1 MAGPHAEWSRRVS
14 YDDVLL
20 AGRVLH
26 GQVLNT
32 PCARSRTLSD
42 VTGCD
47 LWLKFEN
54 LQFTASFKER
64 GALNRLSQ
72 LAGSEAGKG
81 VIAMS
86 AGNHAQGVAYH
97 AQRLGLSATIV
108 MPIGTPTVKIV
119 NTERYGA
126 NVIVEGKTLED
137 SSAFAREYGTSNDLT
152 FIHPYDDP
160 LVIAGQGSIAL
171 EFLEKAPD
179 LDVLVIPVGGGGL
192 ASGIAIAAKAIEP
205 DLELVGVQA
214 ELFPAMY
221 NLFHGEQLAAKSDSL
236 AEGIAVKQPGLLT
249 QKIICDLLD
258 DIVLVDEA
266 TLERAVSLL
275 IDIEKTVV
283 EGAGAAG
290 VAAIIADID
299 RFAGRKVGTVLCGG
313 NIDTRLLAGVLTRNL
328 ARQGRLSRLLIDL
341 VDQPGHLARVTNCL
355 GDAGAN
361 IVEVAHQRVFSD
373 LPAKAAL
380 LDVVIET
387 RDRAHLN
394 ATVAALEAAGLTVK
408 LETSAG
414 DE

>member
-1 MAGPHAEWSRRVS
+1 MSCSNSPWNELVS
-14 YDDVLL
+14 YDDILSASDTL
-20 AGRVLH
+20 R
-26 GQVLNT
+26 GQVHET
-32 PCARSRTLSD
+32 PCARSRTLSN
-42 VTGCD
+42 VVGCD

-72 LAGSEAGKG
+72 LVEDDAVTG
-81 VIAMS
+81 VVAMS

-97 AQRLGLSATIV
+97 AQRLGVAATIV
-108 MPIGTPTVKIV
+108 MPVGTPTVKIV

-126 NVIVEGKTLED
+126 TVIVEGKTLED
-137 SSAFAREYGTSNDLT
+137 SSAFAHQYGEENKLT

-160 LVIAGQGSIAL
+160 MVVAGQGTLGL
-171 EFLEKAPD
+171 EVLTQVPD
-179 LDVLVIPVGGGGL
+179 LDVLVVPVGGGGL
-192 ASGIAIAAKAIEP
+192 AAGIAIAAKQIKP
-205 DLELVGVQA
+205 DIQLIGVQA
-214 ELFPAMY
+214 ELFPSMY
-221 NLFHGEQLAAKSDSL
+221 NVFHGHSLATKSDSL

-249 QKIICDLLD
+249 RKIICDLLD
-258 DIVLVDEA
+258 DIVLVSEA
-266 TLERAVSLL
+266 ALERAVSLL

-290 VAAIIADID
+290 VAAILSEPQ
-299 RFAGRKVGTVLCGG
+299 RFAGRKVGTILCGG

-341 VDQPGHLARVTNCL
+341 VDQPGHLARVTNYL

-380 LDVVIET
+380 LDVVVET
-387 RDRAHLN
+387 RDVQHLK
-394 ATVAALEAAGLTVK
+394 ATVAALEEAGLTVK
-408 LETSAG
+408 LETSFE